1 MNKIREFWSWFFNNC
16 DKFGKN
22 FSNDELLKELDKKV
36 LLLGNG
42 ELDWE
47 IGPGKIKE
55 NALVISPNGNHE
67 LLPFTKEII
76 DNAKERE
83 NWEYYYAI
91 PPKNWKLIFYFETNV
106 KTKIRVDASKWQ
118 YILLK
123 YEDNSFDII
132 IKVIDL
138 PKLSQDDKLSIDE
151 ILLIG
156 ILGEELRLEYIE
168 EIKIVNKFKISDL
181 KNASSIQTLS
191 DHFNQLLL

>member
-16 DKFGKN
+16 DNFGKN
-22 FSNDELLKELDKKV
+22 FSNDELLKDLDKKV

-55 NALVISPNGNHE
+55 NALVISPNGDLE

-76 DNAKERE
+76 ANAKECE
-83 NWEYYYAI
+83 NWEYYYAT
-91 PPKNWKLIFYFETNV
+91 PPKDWELIFYFETKV
-106 KTKIRVDASKWQ
+106 KTNIRVDASKWQ

-132 IKVIDL
+132 TQV
-138 PKLSQDDKLSIDE
+138 
-151 ILLIG
+151 
-156 ILGEELRLEYIE
+156 
-168 EIKIVNKFKISDL
+168 
-181 KNASSIQTLS
+181 
-191 DHFNQLLL
+191 